1 MQYLT
6 KAVTKMRKSK
16 SLWTL
21 KFRHRSSTGDHSASV
36 IVHGHP
42 RTVAP
47 LSGII
52 ETNQEGGAFC
62 KGRTSRKASFLCKCF
77 GAADLGVLS
86 AGKSTC

>member
-21 KFRHRSSTGDHSASV
+21 KFRHRSSTGDHSTLV
-36 IVHGHP
+36 IVHGYPH
-42 RTVAP
+42 TDVP

-52 ETNQEGGAFC
+52 ETNL
-62 KGRTSRKASFLCKCF
+62 KK
-77 GAADLGVLS
+77 GVLLC
-86 AGKSTC
+86 GKN